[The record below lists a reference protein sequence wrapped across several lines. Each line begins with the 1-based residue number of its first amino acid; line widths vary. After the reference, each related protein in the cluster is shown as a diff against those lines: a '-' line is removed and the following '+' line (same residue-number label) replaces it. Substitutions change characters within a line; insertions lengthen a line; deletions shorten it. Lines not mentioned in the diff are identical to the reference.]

1 MLDQGKD
8 MKNLTSIDV
17 NPMEPCFLFNCLLP
31 SMSPPEYWRHFGSSK
46 NRSTEQAESGKQ
58 RMVRQYNQVF
68 PSVSNCQIVV

>member
-1 MLDQGKD
+1 MLDQAKD

-58 RMVRQYNQVF
+58 IVLGQNCK
-68 PSVSNCQIVV
+68 PSTEFY